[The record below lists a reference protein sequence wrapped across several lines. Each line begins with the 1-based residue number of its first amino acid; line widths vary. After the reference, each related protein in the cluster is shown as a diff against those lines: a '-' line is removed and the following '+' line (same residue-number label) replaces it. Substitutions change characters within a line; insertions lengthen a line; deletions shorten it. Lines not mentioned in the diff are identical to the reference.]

1 MQNLFILLLTL
12 AIFIIAK
19 LNFMASNLFSF
30 GDVRNHPHRS
40 GFDLSRRICFT
51 SKAGELLPVYYKL
64 VYPGDKFQIRH
75 QLFTR
80 TQPVNTAAYTRIR
93 EYLDWYFVPL
103 RLINK
108 NLPQALMNMQNNPVQ
123 ASGIGTNKIVTND
136 IPYCALG
143 AFNEGYSENIFTLLH
158 NMYKGN
164 TDISLSV
171 VENFF
176 GFNAGTCGAK
186 LAMMLRYGNFI
197 PPSFTGSS
205 PNELSL
211 GLSTNPNFSLQG
223 INTHYSVNVLPF
235 AAYQKIYADH
245 FRISQWESNEPYT
258 YNFDWYSGGPV
269 FQSLT
274 GSSNAV
280 ALKDYLEGNNL
291 FTLRYANWPKDL
303 FMGVMPNSQLGDVS
317 VVDVI
322 PQGQSTN
329 VIASVYGADSTGAD
343 VTGNI
348 EMSPVGGNT
357 LNVFNLVPFNHPT
370 GEPTLKA
377 KFLSEQLRSSFTVLQ
392 LRMAEAV
399 QRYREVSQVADQT
412 ARDQIY
418 AHFGVSL
425 SPALSDT
432 CFRIGGS
439 ASNIDISEVV
449 NTFLGPDT
457 ETEANIK
464 GKGVG
469 TGQGGTSFSSD
480 EYGIL
485 MAIYHVVPLLD
496 YVITGQP
503 QDLLYTNTADLP
515 FPEFDSIGMQS
526 LHFGRFF
533 NYKSTA
539 FASDPTGSV
548 MGYVPRFIDLKTDY
562 DEVYGAF
569 RSTLK
574 SWVAPLDPEYLSK
587 WVSSTILPGESTPT
601 YSLNYG
607 FFKVNP
613 SVLDSIFRL
622 KADSSMD
629 TDQFLSSLYLDVK
642 AVRNFDYDGMPY

>member
-1 MQNLFILLLTL
+1 MQNLFILLLIL

-19 LNFMASNLFSF
+19 SNFMASNLFSF

-123 ASGIGTNKIVTND
+123 ASGIATNKVVTND
-136 IPYCALG
+136 IPWTPLSSPSDTSRGLCDMIRYMY
-143 AFNEGYSENIFTLLH
+143 EGEYSGKLKPVN
-158 NMYKGN
+158 
-164 TDISLSV
+164 
-171 VENFF
+171 NFF
-176 GFNAGTCGAK
+176 GFNAGTCAVK

-197 PPSFTGSS
+197 PPAYTGSS
-205 PNELSL
+205 KSF
-211 GLSTNPNFSLQG
+211 GLSTSPDFSLVAYNAG
-223 INTHYSVNVLPF
+223 YSVNVLPF

-245 FRISQWESNEPYT
+245 FRFSQWEKNEPYT
-258 YNFDWYSGGPV
+258 YNFDWYSGGNI
-269 FQSLT
+269 FSGFFAGYTDKLR
-274 GSSNAV
+274 N
-280 ALKDYLEGNNL
+280 YLEGNNL
-291 FTLRYANWPKDL
+291 FTLRYANWSKDL
-303 FMGVMPNSQLGDVS
+303 FMGVMPNSQLGEVS
-317 VVDVI
+317 VVDVL
-322 PQGQSTN
+322 PTS
-329 VIASVYGADSTGAD
+329 SDSPNLIGD
-343 VTGNI
+343 VVGVTTGNVNATGLI
-348 EMSPVGGNT
+348 AMSRTTEPG
-357 LNVFNLVPFNHPT
+357 VFNMRPAHIPETDTV
-370 GEPTLKA
+370 
-377 KFLSEQLRSSFTVLQ
+377 LRAVISNPSLQASFSVLQ

-449 NTFLGPDT
+449 NTFLSPDT
-457 ETEANIK
+457 ETEATIK

-533 NYKSTA
+533 NYKTPT

-548 MGYVPRFIDLKTDY
+548 MGYTPRFIDLKTDY

-587 WVSSTILPGESTPT
+587 WVSSTILPGESTPV

-613 SVLDSIFRL
+613 SVLDSIFKV

-629 TDQFLSSLYLDVK
+629 TDQFLSSLYLDIK

>member
-1 MQNLFILLLTL
+1 
-12 AIFIIAK
+12 
-19 LNFMASNLFSF
+19 MASSLFSY

-64 VYPGDKFQIRH
+64 VYPGDKFNIRH

-123 ASGIGTNKIVTND
+123 ASGIGVNKIITND
-136 IPYCALG
+136 IPWTVLG
-143 AFNEGYSENIFTLLH
+143 NDGAGSGSRGLASFLQYMYEGAYSNQ
-158 NMYKGN
+158 
-164 TDISLSV
+164 ISPVL
-171 VENFF
+171 NFF

-197 PPSFTGSS
+197 SPSYSGATKSF
-205 PNELSL
+205 
-211 GLSTNPNFSLQG
+211 GLSESEDFSLQG
-223 INTHYSVNVLPF
+223 YTTNYSVNILPF

-245 FRISQWESNEPYT
+245 FRISQWEQNEPYT
-258 YNFDWYSGGPV
+258 YNFDWYSGGNI
-269 FQSLT
+269 FASF
-274 GSSNAV
+274 SSGFSK
-280 ALKDYLEGNNL
+280 ALKDYVESNNL

-317 VVDVI
+317 VVDII
-322 PQGQSTN
+322 PSSGRPSNLIGNVVGVNSQDVDLTGQ
-329 VIASVYGADSTGAD
+329 IAMNKVPGSSTG
-343 VTGNI
+343 
-348 EMSPVGGNT
+348 EY
-357 LNVFNLVPFNHPT
+357 NLMPARQPDSAI
-370 GEPTLKA
+370 LKA
-377 KFLSEQLRSSFTVLQ
+377 VISNPALQASFTVLQ

-399 QRYREVSQVADQT
+399 QRYREVAQVADQT

-418 AHFGVSL
+418 AHFGVTL

-432 CFRIGGS
+432 CFRVGGS

-449 NTFLGPDT
+449 NTYLP
-457 ETEANIK
+457 EAEQNASAIIK

-469 TGQGGTSFSSD
+469 SGQGGVNFSSD

-496 YVITGQP
+496 YVITGQT
-503 QDLLYTNTADLP
+503 QELLYTNTADLP

-533 NYKSTA
+533 NYKSDT
-539 FASDPTGSV
+539 FTSDPTGSV
-548 MGYVPRFIDLKTDY
+548 MGYTPRFIDLKTDY

-587 WVSSTILPGESTPT
+587 WVTSTISPGESTPT

-613 SVLDSIFRL
+613 SVLDSIF
-622 KADSSMD
+622 KVAADSSMD